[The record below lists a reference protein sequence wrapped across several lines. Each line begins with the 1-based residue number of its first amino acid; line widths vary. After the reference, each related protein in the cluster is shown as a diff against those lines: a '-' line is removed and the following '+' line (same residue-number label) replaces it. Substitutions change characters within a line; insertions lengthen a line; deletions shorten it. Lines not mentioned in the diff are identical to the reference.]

1 MKNVILFQETQ
12 KFNQWRLCIIFMG
25 VVFIPLLLFNGD
37 NNFVNQL
44 TTDKIIPSSIAAVI
58 LVLFLSIKRF
68 ATITEDKIMV
78 SFFPFTKREFYWTG
92 LQFAPVIDDGFI
104 GGLGFRIWTCY
115 GTVYHLKG
123 SKGLHIKT
131 ADKQ

>member
-1 MKNVILFQETQ
+1 VKNVILFHETQ

-68 ATITEDKIMV
+68 ATITEDKITV
-78 SFFPFTKREFYWTG
+78 SFFPFTKREFIG
-92 LQFAPVIDDGFI
+92 PV
-104 GGLGFRIWTCY
+104 CN
-115 GTVYHLKG
+115 
-123 SKGLHIKT
+123 LH
-131 ADKQ
+131 Q